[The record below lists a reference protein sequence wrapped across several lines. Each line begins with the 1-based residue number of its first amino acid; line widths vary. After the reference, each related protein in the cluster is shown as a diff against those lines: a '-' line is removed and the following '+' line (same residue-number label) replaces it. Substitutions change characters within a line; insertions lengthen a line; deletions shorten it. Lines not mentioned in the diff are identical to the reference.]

1 MNSGEK
7 IFTHRALVA
16 TGAYTIASKL
26 LPQKLDMRIR
36 AAMIMVSEV
45 GGNGKSAKSANDDWA
60 HGRRHDQHT
69 GMVIV
74 AAQSI
79 VAARFE

>member
-1 MNSGEK
+1 
-7 IFTHRALVA
+7 
-16 TGAYTIASKL
+16 
-26 LPQKLDMRIR
+26 
-36 AAMIMVSEV
+36 MVSEV

-60 HGRRHDQHT
+60 HGHRHDQHT